1 MRIKDFAL
9 DPAQDHHGG
18 DHARAGIPVAVTTSS
33 ININTSCFIASADI
47 WVYLRA
53 LGAGVFAL
61 LHDTDLTHEDV
72 LFDTFP

>member
-9 DPAQDHHGG
+9 DPARDHHGG
-18 DHARAGIPVAVTTSS
+18 DNARAGIPVAITTSS
-33 ININTSCFIASADI
+33 INTSCSIASADI

-53 LGAGVFAL
+53 LGAGVLAL